1 MSSSRFRAFCGN
13 RREVGTLMADRE
25 TMDAY
30 AERAED
36 YANRFGSDTPG
47 AHMQRFIAAI
57 PEGGRVL
64 DLGCG
69 PGQSSAF
76 MREAGLSVTSWDA
89 SVAMA
94 EIGRKRFGLDT
105 QVKEFS
111 DLQETEI
118 YDGIYANFSLLHA
131 PKSEMPDH
139 LARIS
144 KAMKPGGVLHLGLKA
159 GDGEKRDRF
168 GRFYAFYQDAEI
180 TGLLADAGLTVKT
193 RDFGEEAGLEGTVD
207 PWIILTARKAAS

>member
-1 MSSSRFRAFCGN
+1 
-13 RREVGTLMADRE
+13 MADRE
-25 TMDAY
+25 TLDVY
-30 AERAED
+30 AERAAD
-36 YANRFGSDTPG
+36 YANRFVSEKPDD
-47 AHMQRFIAAI
+47 HLKQFMAAL
-57 PEGGRVL
+57 PAGGLIL

-89 SVAMA
+89 SDAMA
-94 EIGRKRFGLDT
+94 KLGRERFGLDT
-105 QVKEFS
+105 QVKEFT
-111 DLQETEI
+111 DLQDTET

-131 PKSEMPDH
+131 PKSEMPAH
-139 LARIS
+139 LARVS
-144 KAMKPGGVLHLGLKA
+144 KALKPGGVLHLGLKA

-180 TGLLADAGLTVKT
+180 TGLLADVGLAVET
-193 RDFGEEAGLEGTVD
+193 RDFGAEAGLEGTVD

>member
-1 MSSSRFRAFCGN
+1 
-13 RREVGTLMADRE
+13 MADRE
-25 TMDAY
+25 TLDVY

-36 YANRFGSDTPG
+36 YATRFGSEKPDR
-47 AHMQRFIAAI
+47 HLSSFIAAI
-57 PEGGRVL
+57 SDGGHVL

-76 MREAGLSVTSWDA
+76 MRDAGLSVTSWDA
-89 SVAMA
+89 SDAMA
-94 EIGRKRFGLDT
+94 TLGRERFGLDI

-111 DLQETEI
+111 DLQDTEA

-139 LARIS
+139 LSRVS
-144 KAMKPGGVLHLGLKA
+144 KALIPGGVLHLGLKA

-180 TGLLADAGLTVKT
+180 TALLTDAGLAVES
-193 RDFGEEAGLEGTVD
+193 RDFGAEAGLEGTVD
-207 PWIILTARKAAS
+207 PWIILTARKTAS

>member
-1 MSSSRFRAFCGN
+1 
-13 RREVGTLMADRE
+13 MADRD

-30 AERAED
+30 ALRAED
-36 YANRFGSDTPG
+36 YADRFGSERPDR
-47 AHMQRFIAAI
+47 HLQRLIAAI

-89 SVAMA
+89 SETMA
-94 EIGRKRFGLDT
+94 TLGQERFGLDI
-105 QVKEFS
+105 QVQEFS
-111 DLQETEI
+111 DLNDTEAF
-118 YDGIYANFSLLHA
+118 DGIYANFSLLHA
-131 PKSEMPDH
+131 PKSEMPAH
-139 LARIS
+139 LARVS
-144 KAMKPGGVLHLGLKA
+144 KALKSGGVLHLGLKA

-180 TGLLADAGLTVKT
+180 TGLLADVGLTVET
-193 RDFGEEAGLEGTVD
+193 RDFGKEAGLEGTVD